1 VVTVAFQALASSSPT
16 DAAENAAE
24 TMAGLASCALGKHQ
38 EGPAARG
45 ARAASIGL
53 RAGGRGQPDR

>member
-1 VVTVAFQALASSSPT
+1 MVTVAFQALTSSSPT
-16 DAAENAAE
+16 DAAE